1 MGTHPIFES
10 DFDCLTEMAE
20 EKEVF
25 GTDYPALRKH
35 IAAYGRHSLSQ
46 DPRFINTNRQRQCWI
61 NYSEFYRCLYVRE
74 YLGKDTEV
82 CGYFRNNFLQACP
95 PQQIA
100 TYDEQAKITFSP
112 QMSTAEMSPTVK
124 SGSQST
130 KHGRSK
136 PKPPRPVKPNIANF
150 SNPKSRY
157 PQLTI
162 SV

>member
-100 TYDEQAKITFSP
+100 TYDEQRENNIFPSNVYSRDVADSQVWEPKHEAWKIQAEAAKARE
-112 QMSTAEMSPTVK
+112 AEYREFFQ
-124 SGSQST
+124 SQ
-130 KHGRSK
+130 K
-136 PKPPRPVKPNIANF
+136 
-150 SNPKSRY
+150 
-157 PQLTI
+157 
-162 SV
+162 